1 MSPISQLIIQTS
13 NLSIVNIFH
22 ELFKKQSLT
31 LRIFSIFILF
41 STSLTFALFFS
52 SIFFLLL
59 FPEQVTTDCHYSPG
73 WEEPCEEVV
82 SRRWSAELYHPDS
95 NHVMQAEGDSE
106 PCVLQSEQTC
116 DHHDHV
122 FWGKHFFSDLL
133 PRHFIGYLPITYRA
147 WIFR

>member
-1 MSPISQLIIQTS
+1 MSPISQLIIQTP

-73 WEEPCEEVV
+73 WEETCEEVV
-82 SRRWSAELYHPDS
+82 L
-95 NHVMQAEGDSE
+95 
-106 PCVLQSEQTC
+106 
-116 DHHDHV
+116 
-122 FWGKHFFSDLL
+122 
-133 PRHFIGYLPITYRA
+133 RH
-147 WIFR
+147 